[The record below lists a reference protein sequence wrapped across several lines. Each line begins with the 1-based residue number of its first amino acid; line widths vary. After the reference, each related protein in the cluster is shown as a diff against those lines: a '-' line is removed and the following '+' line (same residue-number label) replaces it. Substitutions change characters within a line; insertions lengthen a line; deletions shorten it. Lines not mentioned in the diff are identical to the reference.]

1 MEPSL
6 RQELQAFQEEVILA
20 AIFCDRRFN
29 DRCWQMNASF
39 SKLQQRLI
47 DLSRRSE
54 EVEDTWQTRV
64 IELESTVDDT
74 LNNARHLSDLNEE
87 LKHRLAQQK
96 PTIENAI
103 DARSATFRKLRN
115 AYKVIMDLAER
126 VKFPSIYLICSA
138 CPYD

>member
-1 MEPSL
+1 
-6 RQELQAFQEEVILA
+6 
-20 AIFCDRRFN
+20 
-29 DRCWQMNASF
+29 MNASF